1 MHKCFT
7 LSNQPYQH
15 NLYIYIYIYIKKRK
29 KRKKKKRSTEGDK
42 IANYGAEIMFETVR
56 LKDSKT
62 HLEATWI
69 QILRSCYS
77 FPFQPIPGM

>member
-1 MHKCFT
+1 MFNKLIQVT
-7 LSNQPYQH
+7 PA
-15 NLYIYIYIYIKKRK
+15 YIYIKKRK
-29 KRKKKKRSTEGDK
+29 KKKEGKKRSTEGDK